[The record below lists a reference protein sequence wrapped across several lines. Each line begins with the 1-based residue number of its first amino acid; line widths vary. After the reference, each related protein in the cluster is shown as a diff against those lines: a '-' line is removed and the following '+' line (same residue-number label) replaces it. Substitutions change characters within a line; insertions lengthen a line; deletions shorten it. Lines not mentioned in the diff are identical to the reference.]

1 MIHTSTLSSFVNI
14 YDGGDNIGS
23 RLWAIFKTMSINF
36 WFWHF
41 IAPIIIVIVIPGLC
55 IAGGLIDKMGKSFSG
70 IAMKNKKPS
79 VAPSE
84 LLVFFCIS
92 SLSFIFILG
101 FYMYIFKLIIWIISY
116 VTGDKLSA
124 NDARA
129 LSKIFSQY
137 IYFCKHDFENDLMK
151 SILDIKRKYI
161 AVLMYILVLVMYIL
175 FMFSAYNVVKSNVTS
190 RQLMLTFLQ
199 KLSIVLILISY
210 FVLYAYNGLSDSI
223 KLNYDAMAE
232 GLSDNTYMRRT
243 YESRC
248 KEIIQESSTKS
259 NEYRDLFVL
268 VSVIIYLVLGV
279 FELYSY
285 EYGFVATDWTELKNL
300 INSDIDLWDKF
311 LGFLSI
317 YIEKILL
324 LAIGVIFI
332 FSLWS
337 FWIPDFESY
346 INSVL
351 YILNTYDIFLGVIH
365 DRKEIDAVFDVDH
378 VDSIELRMDEYKII
392 TTEYEKFSTI
402 AEVYFLQKFENLL
415 YSGDISGA
423 RDYIISDAP
432 SDEIKNILLNA
443 IDDESSLLLKDVG
456 ISFVPKCNSFY
467 LKKHDK
473 YASIAYD
480 RGSIVKLSGK
490 SGSGKSTITNSLV
503 GDGKY
508 FPGFINGRPSY
519 LISSESRS
527 VFNYYSEQY
536 IPFFDMFT
544 LRQNLQIADK
554 DVSGDELL
562 YLLSKM
568 SIEKYYQELGYIFSM
583 IRFSHGQYSRILTN
597 RLFISL
603 NGIIKKA
610 CESISDQSVKNI
622 LLKAIVSDD
631 ISDEDLSKISDVKLS
646 SFFVILDEPLSVLDH
661 ETARRVMGII
671 KKYTKLGFTFMIIDH
686 SGIVDEYA
694 DNIIKIENKTCE
706 YYVRVDGEMIN
717 LNDIEFDKNGIAIV
731 GDSIASLSDYNKI
744 SSVGKVKQAYL
755 YDKLKN
761 IRICKIN
768 EGRIRTLLNM
778 LRKHKLNEVE
788 LNDNKSVKTDVTND
802 QTMNEDIYN
811 ENADIDNENADIDF
825 KSDINVDSADRIN
838 KIVIFDDNKVN
849 NTEVP
854 VSVYSY

>member
-1 MIHTSTLSSFVNI
+1 MMIHTSTLSSFVNI
-14 YDGGDNIGS
+14 YDGGDDISS

-41 IAPIIIVIVIPGLC
+41 IAPIIIVIVIPGLFM
-55 IAGGLIDKMGKSFSG
+55 AGDLIDEVGEFLNNEMAKIFKSSTSFVLLLYFS
-70 IAMKNKKPS
+70 
-79 VAPSE
+79 
-84 LLVFFCIS
+84 FFSLCI
-92 SLSFIFILG
+92 IFILCL
-101 FYMYIFKLIIWIISY
+101 YMYIFKLIIWILSY

-124 NDARA
+124 NDAMA

-151 SILDIKRKYI
+151 SILDIKRKFI
-161 AVLMYILVLVMYIL
+161 CVLMYVFVLVMYIL
-175 FMFSAYNVVKSNVTS
+175 LMFSVYNVAKSNFTS
-190 RQLMLTFLQ
+190 QQVMLTFLQ
-199 KLSIVLILISY
+199 KLSVALIPMLY
-210 FVLYAYNGLSDSI
+210 FAIYSYNGLSDAI
-223 KLNYDAMAE
+223 KLNYDAMAK
-232 GLSDNTYMRRT
+232 GLSSNTYMRRT
-243 YESRC
+243 YESKC
-248 KEIIQESSTKS
+248 NEIIKQSSVQS
-259 NEYRDLFVL
+259 NKYRDLFVL
-268 VSVIIYLVLGV
+268 ASIIAYVVLGV

-285 EYGFVATDWTELKNL
+285 EYGFAKSDWKEFK
-300 INSDIDLWDKF
+300 DLWNSN
-311 LGFLSI
+311 LGFFHKCWEFLQSSFV
-317 YIEKILL
+317 YKLL
-324 LAIGVIFI
+324 MLAIGVIFI
-332 FSLWS
+332 FFLWS

-346 INSVL
+346 VNSIL

-392 TTEYEKFSTI
+392 STEYEKFSTI

-423 RDYIISDAP
+423 RDYVISNAP
-432 SDEIKNILLNA
+432 NDEIKNILLSA
-443 IDDESSLLLKDVG
+443 MKDESSVLLKDVG
-456 ISFVPKCNSFY
+456 ISFVPRCNSFY

-473 YASIAYD
+473 YASVVSD

-583 IRFSHGQYSRILTN
+583 IRFSHGQYSRILIN

-603 NGIIKKA
+603 NGIVKKA
-610 CESISDQSVKNI
+610 CESISDKSVKDI

-631 ISDEDLSKISDVKLS
+631 ISDEDLSKISGVKLS

-661 ETARRVMGII
+661 ETARRVMDII

-706 YYVRVDGEMIN
+706 YYVKVDDEMVN
-717 LNDIEFDKNGIAIV
+717 LNDIEFDQNGIAVV
-731 GDSIASLSDYNKI
+731 GDSIASLSDYDKI
-744 SSVGKVKQAYL
+744 SSVGKIKQEYL
-755 YDKLKN
+755 DDKLKN

-768 EGRIRTLLNM
+768 KKRIKTLLNI
-778 LRKHKLNEVE
+778 LKEHKLNKIK
-788 LNDNKSVKTDVTND
+788 LDDDKSVKTDITNGESI
-802 QTMNEDIYN
+802 NEDIYN
-811 ENADIDNENADIDF
+811 VNEDIDLP
-825 KSDINVDSADRIN
+825 DRIN
-838 KIVIFDDNKVN
+838 RIVIFDDNKVN
-849 NTEVP
+849 NTEVLVP
-854 VSVYSY
+854 AYSY

>member
-14 YDGGDNIGS
+14 YDGGDDISS

-41 IAPIIIVIVIPGLC
+41 IAPIIIVIVIPGLFM
-55 IAGGLIDKMGKSFSG
+55 AGDLIDEVGEFLNNEMAKIFKSSTSFVLLLYFS
-70 IAMKNKKPS
+70 
-79 VAPSE
+79 
-84 LLVFFCIS
+84 FFSLCI
-92 SLSFIFILG
+92 IFILCL
-101 FYMYIFKLIIWIISY
+101 YMYIFKLIIWILSY

-124 NDARA
+124 NDAMA

-151 SILDIKRKYI
+151 SILDIKRKFI
-161 AVLMYILVLVMYIL
+161 CVLMYVFVLVMYIL
-175 FMFSAYNVVKSNVTS
+175 LMFSVYNVAKSNFTS
-190 RQLMLTFLQ
+190 QQVMLTFLQ
-199 KLSIVLILISY
+199 KLSVALIPMLY
-210 FVLYAYNGLSDSI
+210 FAIYSYNGLSDAI
-223 KLNYDAMAE
+223 KLNYDAMAK
-232 GLSDNTYMRRT
+232 GLSSNTYMRRT
-243 YESRC
+243 YESKC
-248 KEIIQESSTKS
+248 NEIIKQSSVQS
-259 NEYRDLFVL
+259 NKYRDLFVL
-268 VSVIIYLVLGV
+268 ASIIAYVVLGV

-285 EYGFVATDWTELKNL
+285 EYGFAKSDWKEFK
-300 INSDIDLWDKF
+300 DLWNSN
-311 LGFLSI
+311 LGFFHKCWEFLQSSFV
-317 YIEKILL
+317 YKLL
-324 LAIGVIFI
+324 MLAIGVIFI
-332 FSLWS
+332 FFLWS

-346 INSVL
+346 VNSIL

-392 TTEYEKFSTI
+392 STEYEKFSTI

-423 RDYIISDAP
+423 RDYVISNAP
-432 SDEIKNILLNA
+432 NDEIKNILLSA
-443 IDDESSLLLKDVG
+443 MKDESSVLLKDVG
-456 ISFVPKCNSFY
+456 ISFVPRCNSFY

-473 YASIAYD
+473 YASVVSD

-583 IRFSHGQYSRILTN
+583 IRFSHGQYSRILIN

-603 NGIIKKA
+603 NGIVKKA
-610 CESISDQSVKNI
+610 CESISDKSVKDI

-631 ISDEDLSKISDVKLS
+631 ISDEDLSKISGVKLS

-661 ETARRVMGII
+661 ETARRVMDII

-706 YYVRVDGEMIN
+706 YYVKVDDEMVN
-717 LNDIEFDKNGIAIV
+717 LNDIEFDQNGIAVV
-731 GDSIASLSDYNKI
+731 GDSIASLSDYDKI
-744 SSVGKVKQAYL
+744 SSVGKIKQEYL
-755 YDKLKN
+755 DDKLKN

-768 EGRIRTLLNM
+768 KKRIKTLLNI
-778 LRKHKLNEVE
+778 LKEHKLNKIK
-788 LNDNKSVKTDVTND
+788 LDDDKSVKTDITNGESI
-802 QTMNEDIYN
+802 NEDIYN
-811 ENADIDNENADIDF
+811 VNEDIDLP
-825 KSDINVDSADRIN
+825 DRIN
-838 KIVIFDDNKVN
+838 RIVIFDDNKVN
-849 NTEVP
+849 NTEVLVP
-854 VSVYSY
+854 AYSY